1 MLHRARRRATL
12 GSMFYVGI
20 TAVADTADPAAAG
33 LALGATA
40 YDVRRWSSG
49 TLPTLAYQGMI
60 YDAARARYDALARHG
75 YGVLMVDSTTVPRRA
90 DMVDVHRI
98 DFGEDSL
105 GARGSEGPR
114 LRYGAISLVLHVTV
128 KGSVTRLVRD
138 KDISPS
144 GMRNTPMVERQH
156 VERTPQSEQLLFIM
170 PYGDDPPW
178 VLSEKTAQFLGLG
191 AAMQRAAAQNFVTAL
206 NLLRQHAPG
215 ATFDARFAA
224 QPILLAP
231 APPTLAGATP
241 ESSRVEV
248 LVHLLRL
255 AHRGTAR
262 MPYRQSGLRGDE
274 GEP

>member
-1 MLHRARRRATL
+1 MY
-12 GSMFYVGI
+12 YVGI
-20 TAVADTADPAAAG
+20 TSVADTADPNGAG
-33 LALGATA
+33 AALGTTA
-40 YDVRRWSSG
+40 YDVRRWSAG
-49 TLPTLAYQGMI
+49 TLPALAYQGTL

-75 YGVLMVDSTTVPRRA
+75 YGVLMVDGKAVPRRA
-90 DMVDVHRI
+90 EMVDVHRI
-98 DFGEDSL
+98 DFGDESL

-114 LRYGAISLVLHVTV
+114 IRYGAISLLLHVTV

-138 KDISPS
+138 KDILPT

-170 PYGDDPPW
+170 PYGDDAPW

-191 AAMQRAAAQNFVTAL
+191 AAMQRAAAQNFVATL
-206 NLLRQHAPG
+206 SLLRQRAPG
-215 ATFDARFAA
+215 ATFDARFAS

-255 AHRGTAR
+255 AHRGSAGT
-262 MPYRQSGLRGDE
+262 PYRQSGLRGDE
-274 GEP
+274 GET